1 MTQPTK
7 EQLEAILDTVFECG
21 WEAGERYKEAKGGTT
36 DVSDTLFKAK
46 QDITAL
52 IQEAVVKGQLKE
64 NTRRGNANTKLA
76 NLLSESVRE
85 TSQAPGLSEG
95 EKQVVLMALSKV
107 KRWHQEVERLRIKER
122 KTKLENQLSG
132 GSNNE

>member
-1 MTQPTK
+1 MN

-52 IQEAVVKGQLKE
+52 IQEAVKE
-64 NTRRGNANTKLA
+64 GRVDELLYLA
-76 NLLSESVRE
+76 NSADPLILDRTWIQNRIRE
-85 TSQAPGLSEG
+85 LT
-95 EKQVVLMALSKV
+95 
-107 KRWHQEVERLRIKER
+107 
-122 KTKLENQLSG
+122 NSG